1 MEINNNIDKYEN
13 SMIMREYLNL
23 YFVFY
28 NNERI
33 HTSNNGLTP
42 KEKEDEWYRNHPQ
55 NQL

>member
-1 MEINNNIDKYEN
+1 VEINNNIDKYEN

-55 NQL
+55 NQS